1 MLDFNL
7 ESLER
12 IFSAFLYNVWIIIYT
27 LTVVGRSPVS
37 SLRRLLFID
46 KKILHLKWFCF
57 IVDEI

>member
-27 LTVVGRSPVS
+27 LTVGGEISNS
-37 SLRRLLFID
+37 ISEEL
-46 KKILHLKWFCF
+46 
-57 IVDEI
+57 IVH